1 MLYVVVRRCF
11 VALSQLL
18 SSILILQAMTKGA
31 KMLEKE
37 RERKKEGRLS
47 SLFAHCFLSFFSM
60 YFFYDVSPTISA
72 ADANTRAGGDIS
84 ISDGSSEISGVPK
97 DREKPHDISNH

>member
-1 MLYVVVRRCF
+1 MCSCE
-11 VALSQLL
+11 ALFCSTQLL

-37 RERKKEGRLS
+37 RERKKEGQLS

-60 YFFYDVSPTISA
+60 QFFL
-72 ADANTRAGGDIS
+72 
-84 ISDGSSEISGVPK
+84 
-97 DREKPHDISNH
+97 

>member
-11 VALSQLL
+11 VALSELL

-37 RERKKEGRLS
+37 RERKK
-47 SLFAHCFLSFFSM
+47 
-60 YFFYDVSPTISA
+60 
-72 ADANTRAGGDIS
+72 
-84 ISDGSSEISGVPK
+84 
-97 DREKPHDISNH
+97 DRERE

>member
-1 MLYVVVRRCF
+1 MKFQCEVNVKFCCSVMLYVVGRRCF
-11 VALSQLL
+11 VALPQLL

-47 SLFAHCFLSFFSM
+47 SLFAHCFLSFFYM
-60 YFFYDVSPTISA
+60 
-72 ADANTRAGGDIS
+72 
-84 ISDGSSEISGVPK
+84 
-97 DREKPHDISNH
+97 

>member
-1 MLYVVVRRCF
+1 
-11 VALSQLL
+11 
-18 SSILILQAMTKGA
+18 
-31 KMLEKE
+31 MLEKE
-37 RERKKEGRLS
+37 RERKKEGQLS

-60 YFFYDVSPTISA
+60 QFFFYNISPTISA
-72 ADANTRAGGDIS
+72 ADANMKASGDIS